1 MDQVVILTYNATTDT
16 FVITPP
22 TFPVM
27 ITEDNVAEG
36 EEELTVVLTQFLP
49 DIVIRAPNVSRL
61 IIQDNGMTALTMS
74 ISIFKNLLYIYVP
87 CFTEG
92 GQC

>member
-1 MDQVVILTYNATTDT
+1 MTTDT

-27 ITEDNVAEG
+27 IMDDNVAEG

-61 IIQDNGMTALTMS
+61 IIQDNGMAALTMT
-74 ISIFKNLLYIYVP
+74 IFYHLFHRRRSVLELAQFN
-87 CFTEG
+87 
-92 GQC
+92 